1 MIIEDDASVGRFLR
15 QALVEAGYRA
25 VLETDGAAGFVLA
38 QDPAFELILL
48 DRMLGGI
55 DGLKICRDLRAR
67 GIQKPI
73 LILTARDALED
84 KVSGLDA
91 GADDYLVKPFQLAE
105 LLARVRALGR
115 RPPIAA
121 GPLQVGSLSLDP
133 LQRLAQLGK
142 KTVGL
147 STTEFALLEYL
158 MRNGGRVLT
167 RSMILQHVWQY
178 DFEGNDKVL
187 DVYISYLR
195 KKLDNGGPSWIET
208 IRGTG
213 YRLRSPSEEVS

>member
-38 QDPAFELILL
+38 QDPVFELILL